1 MMQAC
6 TIASAPQLPA
16 STQAESSA
24 SEAAPSS
31 RPVAES
37 RTRPVA
43 ESEGASTPPKEHS
56 RIHWVAEWDIPAQ
69 AEPKK
74 ATREELALSTRE
86 ESTLFLLEE
95 KAQVNLAQG
104 GDAKEGVWYLDSG
117 ATNHMTGD
125 RAAFAELD
133 TSIVGTVKFGDGSRV
148 EICGQGTV
156 LFICKSGEHRA
167 ITGVYYIPRLNT
179 QIISLGQFDENGCQ
193 VLIEDG
199 LLRVRDRERQLLVK
213 VRREPDRMYK
223 LTARV
228 AQPVCLAV
236 HAGADSAWTWHARFG
251 HLNFDILRRLAKGG
265 MVRGLPLVEH
275 VNQLCDACLAG
286 KQRRAPFSKQ
296 AKFRAKERLELV
308 HGDLCRPITP
318 ATPSEIGRASCR
330 ERVYVLV

>member
-1 MMQAC
+1 MLFR
-6 TIASAPQLPA
+6 SPA
-16 STQAESSA
+16 STQAESGA

-31 RPVAES
+31 RPVVES
-37 RTRPVA
+37 WTRPVA

-69 AEPKK
+69 EEPKK
-74 ATREELALSTRE
+74 ATREESALSTRK

-148 EICGQGTV
+148 DICGQGTV
-156 LFICKSGEHRA
+156 LFVCKSGEHRA
-167 ITGVYYIPRLNT
+167 VTGVYLIPWLNT
-179 QIISLGQFDENGCQ
+179 QIISLGQVDENGCQ

-213 VRREPDRMYK
+213 VIRLHARCRQLVRQHHAQETYREP
-223 LTARV
+223 ARPEEAHHV
-228 AQPVCLAV
+228 RA
-236 HAGADSAWTWHARFG
+236 
-251 HLNFDILRRLAKGG
+251 LNPRRRSSGSGWRPKASGSPRQGLLR
-265 MVRGLPLVEH
+265 H
-275 VNQLCDACLAG
+275 H
-286 KQRRAPFSKQ
+286 RRTTL
-296 AKFRAKERLELV
+296 R
-308 HGDLCRPITP
+308 
-318 ATPSEIGRASCR
+318 
-330 ERVYVLV
+330 